1 MRIALVTDD
10 GKTISPHFGQ
20 ARQYLVFT
28 VEQGQI
34 TARETREKGGCSH
47 HTHQQSHEEASHFHL
62 VESITDCEALIARG
76 MGQRAYQAIQQNSI
90 KPFITD
96 IADAEEAVHAYLKGT
111 LLNHLEKLH

>member
-20 ARQYLVFT
+20 ACQYLVFT

-47 HTHQQSHEEASHFHL
+47 KQSHEEASHFHL
-62 VESITDCEALIARG
+62 VESITDCEAIIARG

-96 IADAEEAVHAYLKGT
+96 IVDAEEAVQAYLTGT